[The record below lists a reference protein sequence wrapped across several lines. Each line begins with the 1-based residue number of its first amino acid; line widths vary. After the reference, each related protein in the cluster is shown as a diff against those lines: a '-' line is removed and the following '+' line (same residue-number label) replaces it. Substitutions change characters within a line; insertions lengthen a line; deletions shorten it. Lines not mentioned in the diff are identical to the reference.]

1 MCAKNVF
8 RIGRDINFG
17 DSVIFKKFDWSLIW
31 MKADEFCLLLKG
43 YGFNFFAGVPCTILR
58 EIIGNLMS
66 DRDVIYITAT
76 REEEAIGIATGAY
89 LGGNKSVVL
98 MQNSGIGNSIG
109 ALASLPLLYKVP
121 MLLLIS
127 WRGYRGKD
135 APEHLIMGEAILR
148 LLRSVGI
155 PFQILSRERVEEE
168 VSSAVRDMEK
178 RQIPVALLLRRGVI
192 K

>member
-1 MCAKNVF
+1 
-8 RIGRDINFG
+8 
-17 DSVIFKKFDWSLIW
+17 

-43 YGFNFFAGVPCTILR
+43 YGFNFFAGVPCTILKD
-58 EIIGNLMS
+58 IIGHLLN

-89 LGGNKSVVL
+89 LGGKKSVVL
-98 MQNSGIGNSIG
+98 MQNSGIGNSMG
-109 ALASLPLLYKVP
+109 ALGSLPLLYKVP
-121 MLLLIS
+121 MLLLVS

-135 APEHLIMGEAILR
+135 APEHLIMGEAMLK

-155 PFQILSRERVEEE
+155 PFQMLSQWGIEEE
-168 VSSAVRDMEK
+168 VSTAVRDMEK
-178 RQIPVALLLRRGVI
+178 RQIPIALLLRRGVI

>member
-8 RIGRDINFG
+8 RIGRDIDFG
-17 DSVIFKKFDWSLIW
+17 DSVIFKKFDRGLVW

-58 EIIGNLMS
+58 DIIGNLLN
-66 DRDVIYITAT
+66 DRDVIYNTAT

-89 LGGNKSVVL
+89 LGGKKSVVL

-121 MLLLIS
+121 MLLLVS

-135 APEHLIMGEAILR
+135 APEHLIIGEATLK
-148 LLRSVGI
+148 LLRNIGI
-155 PFQILSRERVEEE
+155 PFQVLSREGVEKE
-168 VSSAVRDMEK
+168 VSAAIKDMEK
-178 RQIPVALLLRRGVI
+178 QQVPVALLLRRGVI

>member
-1 MCAKNVF
+1 
-8 RIGRDINFG
+8 
-17 DSVIFKKFDWSLIW
+17 
-31 MKADEFCLLLKG
+31 MKSDEFCSLLKE
-43 YGFNFFAGVPCTILR
+43 YGFNFFVGVPCTILND
-58 EIIGNLMS
+58 IIGHLLD
-66 DRDVIYITAT
+66 DRDVTYITST

-89 LGGNKSVVL
+89 LGGKRSVVL

-155 PFQILSRERVEEE
+155 PFQVLSRERVEEE
-168 VSSAVRDMEK
+168 VSVAVRDMEK
-178 RQIPVALLLRRGVI
+178 QQIPVALLLRRGVI
-192 K
+192 E